1 MSVRSI
7 PVSFAVSHAWT
18 MFTARPEKN
27 RYRESDDSAK
37 ATHQGPFAQTAD
49 VDLTCALA
57 VAIWLSGV
65 RKRTLMATVRRHPTQ
80 TNQGHAI
87 FGHQSGM
94 NQPKFQSA
102 CLNSP
107 RKSAPTSNAG
117 SATLHRI
124 STDVMPTIIAITF
137 APSRPR
143 VRVSI
148 PRRKTASNA
157 PYV

>member
-1 MSVRSI
+1 ALSSSWLMLASSL
-7 PVSFAVSHAWT
+7 
-18 MFTARPEKN
+18 EKN
-27 RYRESDDSAK
+27 RYQKSEASAK
-37 ATHQGPFAQTAD
+37 ATHQGPFAQAAE
-49 VDLTCALA
+49 VDLTCAPA
-57 VAIWLSGV
+57 IAIWLSGV
-65 RKRTLMATVRRHPTQ
+65 RKRTLTATVTRHPTH
-80 TNQGHAI
+80 TNQGQAI

-143 VRVSI
+143 LRVSI

-157 PYV
+157 P